1 MFRTAALALGCLVAL
16 SACASAPR
24 APLTEHVVEF
34 DNAVI
39 PALQQTMRAG
49 RFKAFLI
56 FGDPLSDVVQVGPL
70 NSSAGTVRGAL
81 NMCSQI
87 YPREGRAR
95 HYLVVQIIHAGPEWG
110 LTNTYRLPI
119 NHARVYPVQ
128 ALQDDR
134 YSWVPRGQTPK
145 GFTADYIGETLER
158 GQSGAFEKVYETRVR
173 AANGSYA
180 AGLPVRV
187 RISEGLMAALV
198 RIVERTPNT
207 NQRHTPPCAPQ
218 TEFGFRG
225 A

>member
-1 MFRTAALALGCLVAL
+1 MSRTAIFTFAFLSMLA
-16 SACASAPR
+16 ACASPAR
-24 APLTEHVVEF
+24 TPLTEHVVTF
-34 DNAVI
+34 DESAI
-39 PALQQTMRAG
+39 PAIQQSMRTG

-56 FGDPLSDVVQVGPL
+56 FGDAQSDVVQVGPL
-70 NSSAGTVRGAL
+70 NSSGGTVRGTL

-87 YPREGRAR
+87 YAREGRAR
-95 HYLVVQIIHAGPEWG
+95 HYLVIQIVHPGPDWG
-110 LTNTYRLPI
+110 LTNRYRLPI
-119 NHARVYPVQ
+119 NHASVYPVQ

-134 YSWVPRGQTPK
+134 YRWVPRGQAPK
-145 GFTADYIGETLER
+145 GFVADYIGETLER
-158 GQSGAFEKVYETRVR
+158 GQRGPFEKVYETRIR
-173 AANGSYA
+173 TANGA
-180 AGLPVRV
+180 ATPGLPLRV